1 MYSAYNVIT
10 APKRLILAYNTGHNS
25 TQEQVDDV
33 NSWLADEL
41 TGRNSSSNG
50 ARR

>member
-1 MYSAYNVIT
+1 MYAAYNVIK
-10 APKRLILAYNTGHNS
+10 APKRLMLAYNTGHNT

-41 TGRNSSSNG
+41 ISRNASSNG
-50 ARR
+50 GRD